1 MTGHTPWREIR
12 RDRTQDPAREAR
24 VAEHRAAMRTAIKL
38 AELRRESGKTQ
49 NEIAAEIG
57 ISQKRVSKIEHTG
70 NPELDT
76 LRAYIR
82 ALGGE
87 LEVRAVF
94 PDRSVSFSTG

>member
-1 MTGHTPWREIR
+1 MTGHRPWREIR
-12 RDRTQDPAREAR
+12 RDPNQDPTREAR
-24 VAEHRAAMRTAIKL
+24 VAEYRAAMRTAMKL
-38 AELRRESGKTQ
+38 AELRREYGKTQ